1 MVEYYPKEKAEEEF
15 MALTGTQL
23 KLAGMGRAAKK
34 HADDLEYVRSIARYL
49 SSHGEI
55 ISIEDVRAFIEA
67 GGVSWTLGNASGSVF
82 DGGEWEWCGFT
93 RAKRREAHARMIRTW
108 RIKT

>member
-34 HADDLEYVRSIARYL
+34 HSDELTYARGVARFL
-49 SSHGEI
+49 SRHNGI
-55 ISIEDVRAFIEA
+55 ISIEDVRVAIELA
-67 GGVSWTLGNASGSVF
+67 GKKWTLHNAAGAVFSGGDF
-82 DGGEWEWCGFT
+82 EWCGFT
-93 RAKRREAHARMIRTW
+93 RARRREAHARMIRTW
-108 RIKT
+108 RIRT